1 MEMKSESKKVF
12 WRVGVITFQKNI
24 DIEIVPFLSQLGIK
38 FMKSLLSLK
47 QKQVKANFDEIL
59 LARCVVTNDIR

>member
-24 DIEIVPFLSQLGIK
+24 DIEIVHFLSQLGIK
-38 FMKSLLSLK
+38 FMKSLSSIK